1 MRTGRLGN
9 PQVRMIPKMC
19 LKNIQITSDC
29 RSWVNK
35 NTRGQKGADKANDPI
50 LCFFFRGMCDSRIR

>member
-29 RSWVNK
+29 RSWVSDLPSLRALSARVF
-35 NTRGQKGADKANDPI
+35 TGY
-50 LCFFFRGMCDSRIR
+50 DSSVTH